1 TEAQW
6 DKIAQCES
14 DGRWNLP
21 YGDRDS
27 TGGLQFR
34 VASWQ
39 DALSY
44 LRSQGIDT
52 SGYPSMP
59 YQATKKQQIIA
70 GEALLALQGAG
81 AWTCNGMVGSPLGY
95 GYDKSQSM
103 FKGGPNPYSSTS

>member
-1 TEAQW
+1 MSSVNTGRHVRPKKKGVSTALATAIVLCAGMAIPMFTAGSANAATEAQW

-59 YQATKKQQIIA
+59 YQATKKQQI
-70 GEALLALQGAG
+70 
-81 AWTCNGMVGSPLGY
+81 
-95 GYDKSQSM
+95 
-103 FKGGPNPYSSTS
+103 